1 MELYLIRHGE
11 TEWNK
16 ERRLQGQA
24 DIALD
29 AFGRELA
36 EETKEGLKDIHFDV
50 CFTSPLKRAKE
61 TAEIILAGTDT
72 PIIEDERIIEMGF
85 AEYEGKCCSKEGWE
99 LPESFRA
106 FFHDPVNFKPAEGGE
121 DFATVKKRT
130 KDFLDWLTHAP
141 EYADKTVLL
150 ATHGVALAGILNNIK
165 NLPLE
170 EYWGIGVHK
179 NCAVTK
185 IEILNDVATIIYKNR
200 TFYKEEVKDW

>member
-106 FFHDPVNFKPAEGGE
+106 FFHDPVNFMPAEGGE

-130 KDFLDWLTHAP
+130 KDFLDWLTHTP
-141 EYADKTVLL
+141 EYEDKTVLL

-185 IEILNDVATIIYKNR
+185 IEIQDDVATIIYENR
-200 TFYKEEVKDW
+200 AFYKEEVKDW

>member
-106 FFHDPVNFKPAEGGE
+106 FFHDPVNFKSAEGGE

-185 IEILNDVATIIYKNR
+185 IEILNDVATIIYENR